1 VSDTLSCPSCGSEN
15 EGGRKFCGE
24 CGSALTSACPAC
36 GTPNAPGVKFCGECG
51 TALGGGIA
59 VVQAEPRAAQAAE
72 RRLVSILFADLVGFT
87 AASEGRD
94 AEETRELLSRYFE
107 ICRAVIERYGGVV
120 EKFIGDAV
128 MAVWGTPVAT
138 EDDAERAVRAALEL
152 VAAMP
157 ELHPD
162 VAARAAVLTGEA
174 AVTIGAE
181 AQGMVAGDIVNTA
194 SRVQSTADPGTILV
208 DEATRLAADAA
219 IAFEGAGEHLFKG
232 KSKPLPLWRALRV
245 VANRGGEGR
254 STGLEAPFVGRDR
267 ELRLVKE
274 LFHATAEERR
284 AHMVL
289 VTGSAGIGKSRL
301 SWEFEKYL
309 DGLTLAAWW
318 HRGRCPAYGEGV
330 AYWALA
336 EMVRGRAGILE
347 SEDAAQALVKVSR
360 SVDEHVRDPDD
371 REWALPRLTQLLG
384 LAEASYERDDLF
396 AAWRLFFESL
406 ADEQPTILVFED
418 LQWADAG
425 LLDFIE
431 YLVEWS
437 RPKPIYVVGLAR
449 TELAERRPAF
459 GATTR
464 GGFTGLALEL
474 LSSDAMDALLEGLVP
489 GLPAELR
496 ASIGARAEGIPLY
509 AVETVRMLLNRGQ
522 LEEANG
528 AYRLVAEIDTLAV
541 PETLHALVASRIDA
555 LEPEERRLVQDA
567 AVLGKTFVVDAL
579 ASVAGTPTDELEPA
593 LQSLVR
599 KEILFLESD
608 PRSAE
613 RGQYGFLQDLV
624 RHVAYETLSRRDRK
638 SRHLDAASFFET
650 AFGDREQE
658 VVEVVAS
665 HYLTALELETD
676 AEQADELRAKV
687 RETLAR
693 AGERAASLGANE
705 EAASSFVRAAELADD
720 PLEEAQLR
728 ARAGNAARAFGDS
741 ERAREQLG
749 RAIEL
754 FEAAGDRAAAARAQ
768 ADIAFSD
775 FATGRTGEA
784 IERLEASY
792 AALPE
797 DEPDDEGA
805 YLLSQLARWLFFAGR
820 YELSDERNE
829 RALDIAERLWLPEVL
844 SHALNT
850 KGLLQLEQG
859 HMETSRALHRRALE
873 IALENDLPGAMMRG
887 YTNLG
892 SLEARLGNLPES
904 DELTLKAL
912 ELARRVGDREA
923 EWFQLGN
930 LCESYTLSG
939 RWDEVVQTYTE
950 IPPGFEA
957 RALGLH
963 MQMAEIARH
972 RGDPQTARKAFGST
986 AVPAESASLQDRLV
1000 HVASEFHA
1008 LLAENEPRQAL
1019 GVLEEVRDQLAALP
1033 DSFWIDLFIAEA
1045 ALGTGDVE
1053 RASDALAAVDS
1064 VPPGTAGPVVLAL
1077 ASRFRAQVEAARGD
1091 AQRADDNFKRAAAAF
1106 AEYGIV
1112 FLLACTQLEHAEWLV
1127 SGGRHEEAQPLLAE
1141 ARETFERL
1149 EATPWLERVAAL
1161 SPVPG
1166 APVPTAA

>member
-51 TALGGGIA
+51 TALGAGIA
-59 VVQAEPRAAQAAE
+59 VVRAEPRGQAAE

-194 SRVQSTADPGTILV
+194 SRVQSSAAPGTVLV

-232 KSKPLPLWRALRV
+232 KSTPLPLWRALRV

-267 ELRLVKE
+267 ELRLVKD

-309 DGLTLAAWW
+309 DGLTLTAWW

-336 EMVRGRAGILE
+336 EMVRGRAGIVE
-347 SEDAAQALVKVSR
+347 SEDAAEALSKLSAC
-360 SVDEHVRDPDD
+360 VDEHVRDPDD
-371 REWALPRLTQLLG
+371 REWVQPRLAHLLG
-384 LAEASYERDDLF
+384 VGEASSERDDLF

-418 LQWADAG
+418 LHWADAG

-437 RPKPIYVVGLAR
+437 RSKPIYIVGLAR
-449 TELAERRPAF
+449 PELAERRPAF

-464 GGFTGLALEL
+464 GGFTGLALEP
-474 LSSDAMDALLEGLVP
+474 LSADAMDALLDGLVP

-496 ASIGARAEGIPLY
+496 MSIRTRAEGIPLY

-522 LEEANG
+522 IEEADG
-528 AYRLVAEIDTLAV
+528 AYRLVAELETLAV
-541 PETLHALVASRIDA
+541 PETLHALVASRIDS
-555 LEPEERRLVQDA
+555 LDSEERRLVQDA
-567 AVLGKTFVVDAL
+567 SVLGKTFVVDAL
-579 ASVAGTPTDELEPA
+579 ASVAGLARQELEPH

-624 RHVAYETLSRRDRK
+624 RRVAYETLARRDRK
-638 SRHLDAASFFET
+638 ARHLAAASFFET

-665 HYLTALELETD
+665 HYLTALELEAD
-676 AEQADELRAKV
+676 AEEADELRAKV
-687 RETLAR
+687 RETLSR

-705 EAASSFVRAAELADD
+705 EASSSFVRAAELADE
-720 PLEEAQLR
+720 PLEEADLR
-728 ARAGNAARAFGDS
+728 AKAGNAARAFGDS
-741 ERAREQLG
+741 ERARQELG
-749 RAIEL
+749 RATEL
-754 FEAAGDRAAAARAQ
+754 FEGAGDRGAAARAQ
-768 ADIAFSD
+768 ADIAFGD
-775 FATGRTGEA
+775 FSSGRTGEA
-784 IERLEASY
+784 IERLEAAY

-797 DEPDDEGA
+797 DEPDDEVA

-820 YELSDERNE
+820 YELSGERNE
-829 RALDIAERLWLPEVL
+829 LALDIAERLWLPESL

-850 KGLLQLEQG
+850 KALLQLEEG
-859 HMETSRALHRRALE
+859 HMETARALHRRALE
-873 IALENDLPGAMMRG
+873 IALENDLPGATMRG

-892 SLEARLGNLPES
+892 SLEARLGNLAEA
-904 DELTLKAL
+904 DELVLKAL

-923 EWFQLGN
+923 EWFLLGN
-930 LCESYTLSG
+930 LCEVYVLSG
-939 RWDEVVQTYTE
+939 RWDEVVRIYVE
-950 IPPGFEA
+950 LPPGFEA
-957 RALGLH
+957 RAVGLH
-963 MQMAEIARH
+963 LQMAEIARH
-972 RGDPQTARKAFGST
+972 RGDPQGARKAFEST
-986 AVPAESASLQDRLV
+986 SLLAQSASLQDRSV
-1000 HVASEFHA
+1000 HVFSEFQA
-1008 LLAENEPRQAL
+1008 LLAENQPQQAL
-1019 GVLEEVRDQLAALP
+1019 RVVERAKDELAGLP
-1033 DSFWIDLFIAEA
+1033 NGFWIDLFIAEA
-1045 ALGTGDVE
+1045 TLAMGDLE
-1053 RASDALAAVDS
+1053 RASEALVAVDA
-1064 VPPGTAGPVVLAL
+1064 VPPGTAGPIVRAQ
-1077 ASRFRAQVEAARGD
+1077 AARFRADVEARRGD
-1091 AQRADDNFKRAAAAF
+1091 TERTEDDFKLAAAAF
-1106 AEYGIV
+1106 AEYGLV

-1127 SGGRHEEAQPLLAE
+1127 TVARDEEAQPLIDE

-1149 EATPWLERVAAL
+1149 QATPWLERAESARAGER
-1161 SPVPG
+1161 VP
-1166 APVPTAA
+1166 A

>member
-36 GTPNAPGVKFCGECG
+36 GTPNPPGVKFCGECG
-51 TALGGGIA
+51 TAVGAGIA
-59 VVQAEPRAAQAAE
+59 VVRAEPPGQAAE

-107 ICRAVIERYGGVV
+107 ICRAVIERYGGIV

-162 VAARAAVLTGEA
+162 VDARAAVLTGEA

-194 SRVQSTADPGTILV
+194 SRVQSTAESGTVLV

-219 IAFEGAGEHLFKG
+219 VAFEGAGEHLFKG

-254 STGLEAPFVGRDR
+254 ATGLEAPFVGRDR
-267 ELRLVKE
+267 ELRLVKD
-274 LFHATAEERR
+274 LFHASAEERR
-284 AHMVL
+284 SHIVL

-309 DGLTLAAWW
+309 DGLALTAWW
-318 HRGRCPAYGEGV
+318 HRGRCPAYGEAV

-347 SEDAAQALVKVSR
+347 SEGAEEALAKLTVC
-360 SVDEHVRDPDD
+360 VDEHVRDLDD
-371 REWALPRLTQLLG
+371 REWVLPRLTHLLG
-384 LAEASYERDDLF
+384 LADASYERDDLF

-425 LLDFIE
+425 LLDFVE

-437 RPKPIYVVGLAR
+437 RSKPIYIVGLAR
-449 TELAERRPAF
+449 TELAARRPAF

-464 GGFTGLALEL
+464 GGFTGLALEP
-474 LSSDAMDALLEGLVP
+474 LSSDAMDALLDGLVP

-509 AVETVRMLLNRGQ
+509 AVETVRMLLNRGH
-522 LEEANG
+522 LEVADG
-528 AYRLVAEIDTLAV
+528 AYRLVTEVETLAV
-541 PETLHALVASRIDA
+541 PETLHALVASRIDG
-555 LEPEERRLVQDA
+555 LEPEERRVVQDA

-579 ASVAGTPTDELEPA
+579 ASVSGSSTRELEPL

-624 RHVAYETLSRRDRK
+624 RRVAYETLSRRDRK
-638 SRHLDAASFFET
+638 ARHLAAASFFET
-650 AFGDREQE
+650 GWGGREQE

-665 HYLTALELETD
+665 HYLTALELESD
-676 AEQADELRAKV
+676 ADDADELRAKV
-687 RETLAR
+687 RETLTR

-705 EAASSFVRAAELADD
+705 EAAASFVRAAELA
-720 PLEEAQLR
+720 EEPFVEAPLR
-728 ARAGNAARAFGDS
+728 AKAGNAARAFGDS

-749 RAIEL
+749 RAVEL
-754 FEAAGDRAAAARAQ
+754 YEGAGDRGAAARAQ
-768 ADIAFSD
+768 ADIAFGD

-784 IERLEASY
+784 IERLEQAY
-792 AALPE
+792 AALRK
-797 DEPDDEGA
+797 DEPDDDVA

-829 RALDIAERLWLPEVL
+829 LALDIAERLRLPEVL

-850 KGLLQLEQG
+850 KALLALEQG
-859 HMETSRALHRRALE
+859 HMETARALQRRALE
-873 IALENDLPGAMMRG
+873 IALENDLPGATMRG

-892 SLEARLGNLPES
+892 ALETRVGNLAEA
-904 DELTLKAL
+904 EEQMLKAL

-923 EWFQLGN
+923 EWFLLGN
-930 LCESYTLSG
+930 LSELYTYSG
-939 RWDEVVQTYTE
+939 KWDEVVGVYAE
-950 IPPGFEA
+950 LPPGFEA

-963 MQMAEIARH
+963 LNMAEIARH
-972 RGDPQTARKAFGST
+972 RGDAHGARKAFEST
-986 AVPAESASLQDRLV
+986 SAFAESASLQDRLV
-1000 HVASEFHA
+1000 HVASEFHS
-1008 LLAENEPRQAL
+1008 LLAENEPLRAL
-1019 GVLEEVRDQLAALP
+1019 RVVEGARGELIALP
-1033 DSFWIDLFIAEA
+1033 EGFWIDLFIAEA
-1045 ALGTGDVE
+1045 ALATGDVE
-1053 RASDALAAVDS
+1053 RASEALVSVDA
-1064 VPPGTAGPVVLAL
+1064 VPPGTAGPVVQAQ
-1077 ASRFRAQVEAARGD
+1077 AARFRARLEALRGD
-1091 AQRADDNFKRAAAAF
+1091 AQRAEDNFKLAAAAF

-1112 FLLACTQLEHAEWLV
+1112 FLLACTQLEHAEWLTSV
-1127 SGGRHEEAQPLLAE
+1127 ARDEEAQTLVAE

-1149 EATPWLERVAAL
+1149 GATPWLEGAERARAGERVPA
-1161 SPVPG
+1161 
-1166 APVPTAA
+1166 

>member
-1 VSDTLSCPSCGSEN
+1 VPDTLSCPSCGAEN
-15 EGGRKFCGE
+15 ESGRKFCGE
-24 CGSALTSACPAC
+24 CGSALSSACPAC
-36 GTPNAPGVKFCGECG
+36 GTPNPPGVKFCGECG
-51 TALGGGIA
+51 VALGAA
-59 VVQAEPRAAQAAE
+59 VAVAPAAAPARAAE
-72 RRLVSILFADLVGFT
+72 RRLVSVLFADLVGFT

-107 ICRAVIERYGGVV
+107 ISRAAIERYGGVV

-162 VAARAAVLTGEA
+162 VQARAAVLTGEA

-181 AQGMVAGDIVNTA
+181 AQGMIAGDLVNTA
-194 SRVQSTADPGTILV
+194 SRVQSSADPGTVLV

-219 IAFEGAGEHLFKG
+219 IAFESAGEHLFKG
-232 KSKPLPLWRALRV
+232 KSAPLPLWRGLRV

-274 LFHATAEERR
+274 LFHASAEEHR

-309 DGLTLAAWW
+309 DGLTLTAWW

-336 EMVRGRAGILE
+336 EMVRGRAGIFDT
-347 SEDAAQALVKVSR
+347 EDAADALSKVSTC
-360 SVDEHVRDPDD
+360 VEEHVREQED
-371 REWALPRLTQLLG
+371 REWVLPRLAHLLG
-384 LAEASYERDDLF
+384 AGLADASFERDDLF

-425 LLDFIE
+425 LLDFVE

-437 RPKPIYVVGLAR
+437 RAKPIFVLGLAR

-464 GGFTGLALEL
+464 GGFTGLALEP
-474 LSSDAMDALLEGLVP
+474 LSSGAMDALLDGLVP

-522 LEEANG
+522 LEMAEG
-528 AYRLVAEIDTLAV
+528 AYRVVAEIETLAV
-541 PETLHALVASRIDA
+541 PETLHALVASRIDG
-555 LEPEERRLVQDA
+555 LEPEERRLVQNA
-567 AVLGKTFVVDAL
+567 SVLGKTFVVDAL
-579 ASVAGTPTDELEPA
+579 AAVAGTAQRELGPL

-624 RHVAYETLSRRDRK
+624 RHVAYETLARRDRK
-638 SRHLDAASFFET
+638 ARHLAAASFFET
-650 AFGDREQE
+650 AFGGREQE

-676 AEQADELRAKV
+676 ADDADELRTKV

-705 EAASSFVRAAELADD
+705 EAASSFVRAAELADE
-720 PLEEAQLR
+720 PLEEARLR
-728 ARAGNAARAFGDS
+728 AQAGNAARAFGDS

-754 FEAAGDRAAAARAQ
+754 FEGAGDRAAAARAQ
-768 ADIAFSD
+768 ADIAFGD
-775 FATGRTGEA
+775 FASGRTREG
-784 IERLEASY
+784 IERLEEAY

-797 DEPDDEGA
+797 DEPEDELA

-820 YELSDERNE
+820 YELCDERNE
-829 RALDIAERLWLPEVL
+829 HALDIAERLWLPEVL

-850 KGLLQLEQG
+850 KGLLALEQG
-859 HMETSRALHRRALE
+859 HMETARALHRRALE
-873 IALENDLPGAMMRG
+873 IALENDLPGATMRG
-887 YTNLG
+887 HTNLG
-892 SLEARLGNLPES
+892 SLEARLGNLAES
-904 DELTLKAL
+904 DEQTLRAL

-930 LCESYTLSG
+930 LCESYLLSG
-939 RWDEVVQTYTE
+939 KWDEVVQIYGE
-950 IPPGFEA
+950 IPPGFET
-957 RALGLH
+957 RAHGLH

-972 RGDPQTARKAFGST
+972 RGDPGSARTAFEST
-986 AVPAESASLQDRLV
+986 SALAESASLQDRLV
-1000 HVASEFHA
+1000 YVVSEFHA
-1008 LLAENEPRQAL
+1008 LVAENEPQRAL
-1019 GVLEEVRDQLAALP
+1019 RVVEEARDELLALP
-1033 DSFWIDLFIAEA
+1033 DGFWIDLLIVEA
-1045 ALGTGDVE
+1045 ALAIGDVE
-1053 RASDALAAVDS
+1053 RASEALVTVDA
-1064 VPPGTAGPVVLAL
+1064 VPPGTAGPVVRAQT
-1077 ASRFRAQVEAARGD
+1077 ARFRARVETLRGEV
-1091 AQRADDNFKRAAAAF
+1091 QRAEDSFKQAAAAF
-1106 AEYGIV
+1106 AEYGLV

-1127 SGGRHEEAQPLLAE
+1127 SVGRDEHAQPLLEE
-1141 ARETFERL
+1141 ACEMFERL
-1149 EATPWLERVAAL
+1149 HATPWLERAERARAGER
-1161 SPVPG
+1161 VP
-1166 APVPTAA
+1166 A

>member
-1 VSDTLSCPSCGSEN
+1 VPDTLSCPSCGAEN
-15 EGGRKFCGE
+15 ESGRKFCGE
-24 CGSALTSACPAC
+24 CGSALSSACPAC
-36 GTPNAPGVKFCGECG
+36 GTPNPPGVKFCGECG
-51 TALGGGIA
+51 VALGAA
-59 VVQAEPRAAQAAE
+59 VAVAPAAAPARAAE
-72 RRLVSILFADLVGFT
+72 RRLVSVLFADLVGFT

-107 ICRAVIERYGGVV
+107 ISRAAIERYGGVV

-157 ELHPD
+157 DLHPD
-162 VAARAAVLTGEA
+162 VQARAAVLTGEA

-181 AQGMVAGDIVNTA
+181 AEGMIAGDLVNTA
-194 SRVQSTADPGTILV
+194 SRVQSSADPGTVLV

-219 IAFEGAGEHLFKG
+219 VAFEGAGEHLFKG
-232 KSKPLPLWRALRV
+232 KSAPLPLWRGLRV

-274 LFHATAEERR
+274 LFHASAEEHR

-309 DGLTLAAWW
+309 DGLTLTAWW

-336 EMVRGRAGILE
+336 EMVRGRAGILDT
-347 SEDAAQALVKVSR
+347 EDAADALSKVSTC
-360 SVDEHVRDPDD
+360 VEEHVRERDD
-371 REWALPRLTQLLG
+371 REWVLPRLAHLLG
-384 LAEASYERDDLF
+384 LADASFERDDLF

-425 LLDFIE
+425 LLDFVE

-437 RPKPIYVVGLAR
+437 RAKPIFVLGLAR

-464 GGFTGLALEL
+464 GGFTGLALEP
-474 LSSDAMDALLEGLVP
+474 LSSGAMDALLDGLVP

-522 LEEANG
+522 LEMAEG
-528 AYRLVAEIDTLAV
+528 AYRVVAEIETLAV
-541 PETLHALVASRIDA
+541 PETLHALVASRIDG
-555 LEPEERRLVQDA
+555 LEPEERRLVQNA
-567 AVLGKTFVVDAL
+567 SVLGKTFVVDAL
-579 ASVAGTPTDELEPA
+579 ASVAGTAQRELEPL

-624 RHVAYETLSRRDRK
+624 RHVAYETLARRERK
-638 SRHLDAASFFET
+638 ARHLAAASFFET
-650 AFGDREQE
+650 AFGGREQE

-665 HYLTALELETD
+665 HYLTALVLETD
-676 AEQADELRAKV
+676 ADDADELRTKV

-705 EAASSFVRAAELADD
+705 EAASSFVRAAELADE
-720 PLEEAQLR
+720 PLEEARLR
-728 ARAGNAARAFGDS
+728 AQAGNAARAFGDS

-754 FEAAGDRAAAARAQ
+754 FEGAGDRAAAARAQ
-768 ADIAFSD
+768 ADIAFGD
-775 FATGRTGEA
+775 FASGRTREG
-784 IERLEASY
+784 IERLEEAY

-797 DEPDDEGA
+797 DEPEDELA

-820 YELSDERNE
+820 YESSDERNE
-829 RALDIAERLWLPEVL
+829 RALDIAERLWLPEAL

-850 KGLLQLEQG
+850 KALLELEQG
-859 HMETSRALHRRALE
+859 HMETARALHRRALE
-873 IALENDLPGAMMRG
+873 IALENDLPGATMRG

-892 SLEARLGNLPES
+892 SLEARLGNLAEA
-904 DELTLKAL
+904 DELTLKSI

-939 RWDEVVQTYTE
+939 RWDEVVETYQE

-972 RGDPQTARKAFGST
+972 RRDPRSARKAFEAT
-986 AVPAESASLQDRLV
+986 AVLGQSASLQDRLV
-1000 HVASEFHA
+1000 HVGSEFHA
-1008 LLAENEPRQAL
+1008 LLAENEPQHAL
-1019 GVLEEVRDQLAALP
+1019 RVLEGARDELAALP
-1033 DSFWIDLFIAEA
+1033 DGYVVDLLIAEA
-1045 ALGTGDVE
+1045 ALAAGDVE
-1053 RASDALAAVDS
+1053 RASEALAIVDS
-1064 VPPGTAGPVVLAL
+1064 VPPGTAGAIVRAQAARFSARVG
-1077 ASRFRAQVEAARGD
+1077 ASRGDVQRVEED
-1091 AQRADDNFKRAAAAF
+1091 FKLAAAAF
-1106 AEYGIV
+1106 AEYGLV

-1127 SGGRHEEAQPLLAE
+1127 SVGRDEEAQPLLEE
-1141 ARETFERL
+1141 ARGTFERL
-1149 EATPWLERVAAL
+1149 HATPWLERAERARAGER
-1161 SPVPG
+1161 VP
-1166 APVPTAA
+1166 A

>member
-1 VSDTLSCPSCGSEN
+1 VPDTLSCPSCGAEN
-15 EGGRKFCGE
+15 ESGRKFCGE
-24 CGSALTSACPAC
+24 CGGALAASCPAC
-36 GTPNAPGVKFCGECG
+36 GTPNPPGVKFCGECG
-51 TALGGGIA
+51 TALAGTA
-59 VVQAEPRAAQAAE
+59 VVAPREAPAPASE
-72 RRLVSILFADLVGFT
+72 RRLVSVLFADLVGFT

-107 ICRAVIERYGGVV
+107 ISRGVIERYGGVV

-157 ELHPD
+157 DLHPE
-162 VAARAAVLTGEA
+162 VRARAAVLTGEA

-181 AQGMVAGDIVNTA
+181 AEGMIAGDLVNTA
-194 SRVQSTADPGTILV
+194 SRVQSSADPGTVLV

-232 KSKPLPLWRALRV
+232 KSTPLHLWRGLRV

-274 LFHATAEERR
+274 LFHASAEEHR

-336 EMVRGRAGILE
+336 EMVRGRAGILD
-347 SEDAAQALVKVSR
+347 SEDAADALTKLSACVE
-360 SVDEHVRDPDD
+360 EHVRERDD
-371 REWALPRLTQLLG
+371 REWILPRLTHLLG
-384 LAEASYERDDLF
+384 LADASFERDDLF

-418 LQWADAG
+418 LHWADAG
-425 LLDFIE
+425 LLDFVE

-437 RPKPIYVVGLAR
+437 RAKPIFVLGLAR

-459 GATTR
+459 GVSTR
-464 GGFTGLALEL
+464 GGFTGLALEP
-474 LSSDAMDALLEGLVP
+474 LSSAAMDALLDGLVP

-522 LEEANG
+522 LELAEG
-528 AYRLVAEIDTLAV
+528 AYRLVAEIETLAV
-541 PETLHALVASRIDA
+541 PETLHALVASRIDG
-555 LEPEERRLVQDA
+555 LEPDERRLVQNA
-567 AVLGKTFVVDAL
+567 SVLGKTFVVDAL
-579 ASVAGTPTDELEPA
+579 ASVAGTAQSELEPL

-624 RHVAYETLSRRDRK
+624 RRVAYETLARRDRK
-638 SRHLDAASFFET
+638 ARHLAAASFFET

-665 HYLTALELETD
+665 HYLTALELD
-676 AEQADELRAKV
+676 ADADDADELRAKV

-705 EAASSFVRAAELADD
+705 EAASSFARAAELADEPVD
-720 PLEEAQLR
+720 EARLR
-728 ARAGNAARAFGDS
+728 AQAGNAARAFGDS

-754 FEAAGDRAAAARAQ
+754 FEGAGDRGAAARAQ
-768 ADIAFSD
+768 ADIAFGD
-775 FATGRTGEA
+775 FANGRTREG
-784 IERLEASY
+784 IERLEAAY

-797 DEPDDEGA
+797 DEPEEEVA

-820 YELSDERNE
+820 YEASDERNE
-829 RALDIAERLWLPEVL
+829 PALDIAERLWLPEAL

-850 KGLLQLEQG
+850 KALLQLEQG
-859 HMETSRALHRRALE
+859 HVETARALHRRALE
-873 IALENDLPGAMMRG
+873 LALENDLPGATMRG

-892 SLEARLGNLPES
+892 SLEARLGNLAEA
-904 DELTLKAL
+904 DELTLRAV
-912 ELARRVGDREA
+912 ELARRVGDRES

-930 LCESYTLSG
+930 LCESHTLSG
-939 RWDEVVQTYTE
+939 RWDEVVETYHQ

-963 MQMAEIARH
+963 MEMAEIARH
-972 RGDPQTARKAFGST
+972 RGDPRAARKAFEAT
-986 AVPAESASLQDRLV
+986 AVLGRSASLQDRFV
-1000 HVASEFHA
+1000 HIASEFHA
-1008 LLAENEPRQAL
+1008 LLAENEPQQAL
-1019 GVLEEVRDQLAALP
+1019 RVLEGARDDLVALP
-1033 DSFWIDLFIAEA
+1033 DGHLVDLLVAEA
-1045 ALGTGDVE
+1045 ALAAGDVE
-1053 RASDALAAVDS
+1053 RASEALVLVDA
-1064 VPPGTAGPVVLAL
+1064 VPPGTAGAIVPAQ
-1077 ASRFRAQVEAARGD
+1077 AARFRARAGATRGGVQRVEED
-1091 AQRADDNFKRAAAAF
+1091 FKLAAAAF
-1106 AEYGIV
+1106 AEYGLV
-1112 FLLACTQLEHAEWLV
+1112 FLLACTQLEHAEWLSAV
-1127 SGGRHEEAQPLLAE
+1127 GRHEEAAPLLRE
-1141 ARETFERL
+1141 ARGTFERL
-1149 EATPWLERVAAL
+1149 RATPWLERVDAM
-1161 SPVPG
+1161 SPVPA

>member
-36 GTPNAPGVKFCGECG
+36 GTPNSPGVKFCGECG
-51 TALGGGIA
+51 TALDASIA
-59 VVQAEPRAAQAAE
+59 VVRAEPPGQAAE

-152 VAAMP
+152 VAGMP

-194 SRVQSTADPGTILV
+194 SRVQSTADPGTVLV

-219 IAFEGAGEHLFKG
+219 IAFESAGEHLFKG

-254 STGLEAPFVGRDR
+254 STRLEAPFVGRDR

-274 LFHATAEERR
+274 LFHASAEEQR

-347 SEDAAQALVKVSR
+347 SEDAAEALARVSAC
-360 SVDEHVRDPDD
+360 VDEHVRDPDD
-371 REWALPRLTQLLG
+371 REWILPRLTHLLG
-384 LAEASYERDDLF
+384 LADASYERDDLF

-437 RPKPIYVVGLAR
+437 RSKPIYIVGLAR

-464 GGFTGLALEL
+464 GGFTGLALEP
-474 LSSDAMDALLEGLVP
+474 LSSDAMDELLEGLVP

-522 LEEANG
+522 LEEAEG
-528 AYRLVAEIDTLAV
+528 AYRLVAEIETLAV

-579 ASVAGTPTDELEPA
+579 ASVAVTSAQDLEP
-593 LQSLVR
+593 LLESLVR

-624 RHVAYETLSRRDRK
+624 RHVAYETLARRDRK
-638 SRHLDAASFFET
+638 ARHLAAASFFET
-650 AFGDREQE
+650 AWGGREQE

-665 HYLTALELETD
+665 HYLTALELESDSAD
-676 AEQADELRAKV
+676 ADVLRTKA

-705 EAASSFVRAAELADD
+705 EAASSFVRAAELAEE
-720 PLEEAQLR
+720 PLDEAQLH
-728 ARAGNAARAFGDS
+728 AKAGNAARAFGDS
-741 ERAREQLG
+741 LRAREELG

-754 FEAAGDRAAAARAQ
+754 FEEAGDRGAAARAE

-775 FATGRTGEA
+775 FATGRTGEG
-784 IERLEASY
+784 IERLEKVY
-792 AALPE
+792 AALRE
-797 DEPDDEGA
+797 DEADDDVA
-805 YLLSQLARWLFFAGR
+805 YLLSQLARWLYFGGR
-820 YELSDERNE
+820 YESSDERNE
-829 RALDIAERLWLPEVL
+829 QALDIAERLRLPEVL

-850 KGLLQLEQG
+850 KALLAVQQG
-859 HMETSRALHRRALE
+859 HMETSRALYRRALE
-873 IALENDLPGAMMRG
+873 IALENDLPGATMRG

-892 SLEARLGNLPES
+892 ALEARLGNVAES

-923 EWFQLGN
+923 EWFSLGN
-930 LCESYTLSG
+930 LSESYALSG
-939 RWDEVVQTYTE
+939 KWDEVVQIYGE

-963 MQMAEIARH
+963 AQMAEIARH
-972 RGDPQTARKAFGST
+972 RGDRESARRAFESTTAL
-986 AVPAESASLQDRLV
+986 AESASLQDRIV
-1000 HVASEFHA
+1000 HVISEFHA
-1008 LLAENEPRQAL
+1008 LLVENDPKQAL
-1019 GVLEEVRDQLAALP
+1019 RVAEEGREELAALP
-1033 DSFWIDLFIAEA
+1033 EAFWLDLLVIEA
-1045 ALGTGDVE
+1045 ALATDDVE
-1053 RASDALAAVDS
+1053 RASAGLAAVDA
-1064 VPPGTAGPVVLAL
+1064 VPPGTAGPVVLAQ
-1077 ASRFRAQVEAARGD
+1077 ATRFRARVEAAHGD
-1091 AQRADDNFKRAAAAF
+1091 ARRAEDAFKLAAAAF
-1106 AEYGIV
+1106 AEYGLV

-1127 SGGRHEEAQPLLAE
+1127 AFGRNEEAQPLLAE
-1141 ARETFERL
+1141 AHETFERL
-1149 EATPWLERVAAL
+1149 KATPWLERAESARAGER
-1161 SPVPG
+1161 VP
-1166 APVPTAA
+1166 ARA

>member
-1 VSDTLSCPSCGSEN
+1 VSDTLSCPSCGAEN

-24 CGSALTSACPAC
+24 CGSALARACPAC
-36 GTPNAPGVKFCGECG
+36 GSPNPPGVKFCGECG
-51 TALGGGIA
+51 TALGAGIVA
-59 VVQAEPRAAQAAE
+59 AQPEPSGQAAE

-94 AEETRELLSRYFE
+94 AEETRDLLSRYFE
-107 ICRAVIERYGGVV
+107 ISRGVIERYGGVV

-162 VAARAAVLTGEA
+162 VQARAAVLTGEA

-181 AQGMVAGDIVNTA
+181 AQGMVAGDLVNTA
-194 SRVQSTADPGTILV
+194 SRVQSSADPGTVLV

-232 KSKPLPLWRALRV
+232 KSTPLPLWRALRV

-254 STGLEAPFVGRDR
+254 STGLEAPFVGRER
-267 ELRLVKE
+267 ELRIVKD
-274 LFHATAEERR
+274 LFHSSAEDGR

-309 DGLTLAAWW
+309 DGLALTAWW
-318 HRGRCPAYGEGV
+318 HRGHCPAYGEGV
-330 AYWALA
+330 AYWGLA

-347 SEDAAQALVKVSR
+347 SEDAAAAQTKLSAC
-360 SVDEHVRDPDD
+360 VDEHLRDPDD
-371 REWALPRLTQLLG
+371 REWVLPRLTHLLG
-384 LAEASYERDDLF
+384 LAEASFERDDLF

-418 LQWADAG
+418 LHWADAG

-437 RPKPIYVVGLAR
+437 RSKPIFVVGLAR
-449 TELAERRPAF
+449 PELAERRPAF

-464 GGFTGLALEL
+464 GGFTGLALERL
-474 LSSDAMDALLEGLVP
+474 APEAMDALLEGLVP

-496 ASIGARAEGIPLY
+496 TSIRTRAEGIPLY

-522 LEEANG
+522 LEEADG
-528 AYRLVAEIDTLAV
+528 AYRLVAELETLAV
-541 PETLHALVASRIDA
+541 PETLHALVASRIDT
-555 LEPEERRLVQDA
+555 LEPDERRLVQDA
-567 AVLGKTFVVDAL
+567 SVLGKTFVVDAL
-579 ASVAGTPTDELEPA
+579 ASVAGSSPRDLEPL

-638 SRHLDAASFFET
+638 ARHLAAASFFET

-665 HYLTALELETD
+665 HYLTALELEANAD
-676 AEQADELRAKV
+676 EAEELRAKV
-687 RETLAR
+687 RETLAG
-693 AGERAASLGANE
+693 AGDRAASLGANE

-720 PLEEAQLR
+720 PLEEARLR
-728 ARAGNAARAFGDS
+728 AKAGNAARAFGDS

-749 RAIEL
+749 RAVEL
-754 FEAAGDRAAAARAQ
+754 FEGAGDRGAAARAQ
-768 ADIAFSD
+768 VDIAFSD
-775 FATGRTGEA
+775 FSSGRTREG
-784 IERLEASY
+784 IERLEAAY

-797 DEPDDEGA
+797 DEPDEDVA

-820 YELSDERNE
+820 YEASDERNE
-829 RALDIAERLWLPEVL
+829 RALDIAERLWLPEAL

-850 KGLLQLEQG
+850 KALLQLQQG
-859 HMETSRALHRRALE
+859 HMETARALQRRALE
-873 IALENDLPGAMMRG
+873 IALENDLPGATMRG

-892 SLEARLGNLPES
+892 ALETRLGNLAQA
-904 DELTLKAL
+904 DELILNAL

-923 EWFQLGN
+923 EWFLLGN
-930 LCESYTLSG
+930 LCESYALSG
-939 RWDEVVQTYTE
+939 RWDEVVRIYAE
-950 IPPGFEA
+950 IPEGFEA

-963 MQMAEIARH
+963 AQMAEVARH
-972 RGDPQTARKAFGST
+972 RGDPQAARKAFEST
-986 AVPAESASLQDRLV
+986 SVLAGSASLQDRFV
-1000 HVASEFHA
+1000 HVVSEFHT
-1008 LLAENEPRQAL
+1008 LLAENKPGEAL
-1019 GVLEEVRDQLAALP
+1019 RVFGEARDELSGLP
-1033 DSFWIDLFIAEA
+1033 DSFTVDLLIAEA
-1045 ALGTGDVE
+1045 ALATGDIE
-1053 RASDALAAVDS
+1053 RASEALELVDA
-1064 VPPGTAGPVVLAL
+1064 VPPGTAGAVVRA
-1077 ASRFRAQVEAARGD
+1077 AAARFRARVEASRGN
-1091 AQRADDNFKRAAAAF
+1091 AQRAEDSFKQAAAAF
-1106 AEYGIV
+1106 AEYGLV
-1112 FLLACTQLEHAEWLV
+1112 FLLAATQLEHAEWLV
-1127 SGGRHEEAQPLLAE
+1127 SLGRDEEAQPLLAE

-1149 EATPWLERVAAL
+1149 DATPWLERAEQARAGER
-1161 SPVPG
+1161 VP
-1166 APVPTAA
+1166 A

>member
-1 VSDTLSCPSCGSEN
+1 VSDTLSCPSCGAEN

-24 CGSALTSACPAC
+24 CGSALSSACPAC
-36 GTPNAPGVKFCGECG
+36 GTPNAPGMKFCGECG
-51 TALGGGIA
+51 TALGAAIA
-59 VVQAEPRAAQAAE
+59 VVRSEVTGPAAE
-72 RRLVSILFADLVGFT
+72 RRLVSVLFADLVGFT

-107 ICRAVIERYGGVV
+107 ISRGVIERYGGVV

-138 EDDAERAVRAALEL
+138 EDDAERGVRAALEL

-162 VAARAAVLTGEA
+162 VEARAAVLTGEA
-174 AVTIGAE
+174 AVAIGAE
-181 AQGMVAGDIVNTA
+181 GQGMVAGDLVNTA
-194 SRVQSTADPGTILV
+194 SRVQSAADPGTVLV

-219 IAFEGAGEHLFKG
+219 IAYERAGEHMLKG
-232 KSKPLPLWRALRV
+232 KAEAMPLWRALRV

-254 STGLEAPFVGRDR
+254 SSGLEAPFVGRER
-267 ELRLVKE
+267 ELRLVKD
-274 LFHATAEERR
+274 LFHASAEDQR

-309 DGLTLAAWW
+309 DGLALTAWW

-336 EMVRGRAGILE
+336 EMVRGRAGILD
-347 SEDAAQALVKVSR
+347 SEDAADALSKLSA
-360 SVDEHVRDPDD
+360 SVDEHIRDRDD
-371 REWALPRLTQLLG
+371 REWVLPRLTHLLG
-384 LAEASYERDDLF
+384 LAEASFERDDLF
-396 AAWRLFFESL
+396 AAWRLFIESL

-418 LQWADAG
+418 LHWADAG
-425 LLDFIE
+425 LLDFVE

-437 RPKPIYVVGLAR
+437 RSKPVYVVGLAR
-449 TELAERRPAF
+449 PELAERRPAF

-464 GGFTGLALEL
+464 GGFTGLALEP
-474 LSSDAMDALLEGLVP
+474 LSSDAMDALLDGLVP

-496 ASIGARAEGIPLY
+496 TSIQARAEGIPLY

-522 LEEANG
+522 LEEAEG
-528 AYRLVAEIDTLAV
+528 AYRLVAELETLAV
-541 PETLHALVASRIDA
+541 PETLHALVASRIDS
-555 LEPEERRLVQDA
+555 LGPEERRLVQDA
-567 AVLGKTFVVDAL
+567 SVLGKTFVVDAL
-579 ASVAGTPTDELEPA
+579 ASVAGLPTQELEQH

-624 RHVAYETLSRRDRK
+624 RRVAYETLARRDRK
-638 SRHLDAASFFET
+638 IRHLAAAAFFET
-650 AFGDREQE
+650 ASGGREQE

-665 HYLTALELETD
+665 HYLSALELEAD
-676 AEQADELRAKV
+676 ADDADELRAKV

-693 AGERAASLGANE
+693 AGDRAASLGANE
-705 EAASSFVRAAELADD
+705 EAAASFVRAAELAEE
-720 PLEEAQLR
+720 PLEEARLR
-728 ARAGNAARAFGDS
+728 AKAGNAARAFGDS
-741 ERAREQLG
+741 ERAREQLLH
-749 RAIEL
+749 AIEL
-754 FEAAGDRAAAARAQ
+754 FEGAGDRGAAARAQ
-768 ADIAFSD
+768 ADIAFGD
-775 FATGRTGEA
+775 FATGRTGEG
-784 IERLEASY
+784 IERLEAAY

-797 DEPDDEGA
+797 DEPDDEVA

-829 RALDIAERLWLPEVL
+829 HALDIAERLWLPEVL

-850 KGLLQLEQG
+850 KALLALEQG

-873 IALENDLPGAMMRG
+873 IALENDLPGATMRG

-892 SLEARLGNLPES
+892 SLEARLGNLAES

-912 ELARRVGDREA
+912 DLARRAGDREA
-923 EWFQLGN
+923 EWFLLGN

-939 RWDEVVQTYTE
+939 RWDEVVETYAGM
-950 IPPGFEA
+950 PPGFEA

-963 MQMAEIARH
+963 VHMAEIARH
-972 RGDPQTARKAFGST
+972 RGDPQSARKAFEST
-986 AVPAESASLQDRLV
+986 SVLAESASLQDRSV
-1000 HVASEFHA
+1000 HVFSEFNA
-1008 LLAENEPRQAL
+1008 LLAENEPQQAL
-1019 GVLEEVRDQLAALP
+1019 RVIDETRDELSALP
-1033 DSFWIDLFIAEA
+1033 DGFWIDLLVAEA
-1045 ALGTGDVE
+1045 ALAAGDLDP
-1053 RASDALAAVDS
+1053 ASEALVAVDA
-1064 VPPGTAGPVVLAL
+1064 VPPGTAGPIVRAQ
-1077 ASRFRAQVEAARGD
+1077 AARFRARIEATRGD
-1091 AQRADDNFKRAAAAF
+1091 AQRTEDDFKLAAAAF
-1106 AEYGIV
+1106 AEYGLV

-1127 SGGRHEEAQPLLAE
+1127 SVGRDEEAQPLLEE

-1149 EATPWLERVAAL
+1149 HATPWLERSRTITRVIL
-1161 SPVPG
+1161 
-1166 APVPTAA
+1166 TA

>member
-1 VSDTLSCPSCGSEN
+1 MSDTLSCPSCGSEN

-36 GTPNAPGVKFCGECG
+36 GTPNPPGVKFCGECG
-51 TALGGGIA
+51 TALGAGIA
-59 VVQAEPRAAQAAE
+59 VVRAEPPGQAAE

-128 MAVWGTPVAT
+128 MAVWGTPAAT

-162 VAARAAVLTGEA
+162 VDARAAVLTGEA

-194 SRVQSTADPGTILV
+194 SRVQSTADSGTVLV

-232 KSKPLPLWRALRV
+232 KSTPLPLWRALRV

-267 ELRLVKE
+267 ELRLVKD

-309 DGLTLAAWW
+309 DGLTLTAWW

-347 SEDAAQALVKVSR
+347 TEDAAEALARLSACVE
-360 SVDEHVRDPDD
+360 EHVRDQDD
-371 REWALPRLTQLLG
+371 REWVQPRLAHLLG
-384 LAEASYERDDLF
+384 VGEASSERDDLF

-418 LQWADAG
+418 LHWADAG

-437 RPKPIYVVGLAR
+437 RSKPIYIVGLAR
-449 TELAERRPAF
+449 PELAERRPAF

-464 GGFTGLALEL
+464 GGFTGLALEP
-474 LSSDAMDALLEGLVP
+474 LSADAMDALLDGLVP

-496 ASIGARAEGIPLY
+496 TSIRTRAEGIPLY

-522 LEEANG
+522 IEEADG
-528 AYRLVAEIDTLAV
+528 AYRLVAELETLAV
-541 PETLHALVASRIDA
+541 PETLHALVASRIDS
-555 LEPEERRLVQDA
+555 LDSEERRLVQDA
-567 AVLGKTFVVDAL
+567 SVLGKTFVVDAL
-579 ASVAGTPTDELEPA
+579 ASVAGLATQELEPH

-624 RHVAYETLSRRDRK
+624 RRVAYETLARRDRK
-638 SRHLDAASFFET
+638 ARHLAAASFFET

-665 HYLTALELETD
+665 HYLTALELEAD
-676 AEQADELRAKV
+676 AEEADELRAKV

-705 EAASSFVRAAELADD
+705 EASSSFVRAAELADE
-720 PLEEAQLR
+720 PLDEARLR
-728 ARAGNAARAFGDS
+728 AKAGNAARAFGDS
-741 ERAREQLG
+741 ERARRELG

-754 FEAAGDRAAAARAQ
+754 FEGAGDRGAAARAQ
-768 ADIAFSD
+768 AEIAFGD
-775 FATGRTGEA
+775 FSSGRTREG
-784 IERLEASY
+784 IERLEAAY

-797 DEPDDEGA
+797 DEPDDEVA

-820 YELSDERNE
+820 YELSNERNE
-829 RALDIAERLWLPEVL
+829 HALDIAERFWLPEVL

-850 KGLLQLEQG
+850 KALLQLEQG
-859 HMETSRALHRRALE
+859 HMETARALHRRALE
-873 IALENDLPGAMMRG
+873 IALENDVPGATMRG

-892 SLEARLGNLPES
+892 SLEARLGNLAEA

-939 RWDEVVQTYTE
+939 RWDEVVRIYGE
-950 IPPGFEA
+950 MPPGFEA

-963 MQMAEIARH
+963 MQMAEISRH
-972 RGDPQTARKAFGST
+972 RGDPQSARRAFEST
-986 AVPAESASLQDRLV
+986 SAIAASASLQDRLV

-1008 LLAENEPRQAL
+1008 LLAENESRQAMR
-1019 GVLEEVRDQLAALP
+1019 VAEAARDELAALP

-1045 ALGTGDVE
+1045 ALAIGDVE
-1053 RASDALAAVDS
+1053 RAAAALTAVDAI
-1064 VPPGTAGPVVLAL
+1064 PLGTAGPVVLAL
-1077 ASRFRAQVEAARGD
+1077 ASRFRALLEATRGD
-1091 AQRADDNFKRAAAAF
+1091 AQRADDAFKRASAAF
-1106 AEYGIV
+1106 AEYGLV
-1112 FLLACTQLEHAEWLV
+1112 FQLAATQLEHAEWLV
-1127 SGGRHEEAQPLLAE
+1127 SVGRDDEGQPLLAE
-1141 ARETFERL
+1141 AHETFERL
-1149 EATPWLERVAAL
+1149 GATPWLERADKARTGER
-1161 SPVPG
+1161 VP
-1166 APVPTAA
+1166 A